1 MRALE
6 KVAEGVELTVS
17 YVDFLNLSAERQ
29 RILKKQYHF
38 NCTCKHCSEHIKDD
52 LMMAAKEGDGSKV
65 RERYGCLFFT
75 GRQCMSKECN
85 RWQTIAAGSYC
96 QMFRWG

>member
-38 NCTCKHCSEHIKDD
+38 NCTCQHCTEHIKDD
-52 LMMAAKEGDGSKV
+52 LMMAVKEGGENKV
-65 RERYGCLFFT
+65 SGKIRLFVFT
-75 GRQCMSKECN
+75 GRP
-85 RWQTIAAGSYC
+85 AC
-96 QMFRWG
+96 QRICSQW